1 MSAPNRYTTIFIASL
16 LALSAATLWGLSQR
30 NEQAEMLLEQAQ
42 QKELVDGQLEEA
54 IRIYK
59 DVLARFPNNRAAG
72 ARALVQMGQCYEKLG
87 KDEARKAYERVL
99 QEYADQSAP
108 AEQARTRLAALRKPA
123 GRLSGMVTRKI
134 WTGPG
139 ADMLGSVSSDGR
151 HLSYTDWQTGD
162 VAIRDLESGNNRRL
176 TNKGSWDSSSEFA
189 VYSRIS
195 PDGKQ
200 VAYAWFNK
208 EYFYDLRLVALDQP
222 KPRVLYS
229 DNDLEYLAPEGW
241 SPDGNRVVAI
251 FAHKDR
257 SNQITLVSLADGSV
271 RVLKT
276 LGWRMPLK
284 TALSPDGRFIAYDF
298 EQQEDSPRR
307 DISLLST
314 DGKRESVLIQHPA
327 NDLYPVWTPDGKHI
341 LFASDRTGSMGFWAL
356 RVADGQPQG
365 RPELIKE
372 DVGRRILPMGFTREG
387 SFYYGIETGMI
398 DVYTAS
404 LDLKT
409 GKLLDSPSKAT
420 ERFVGSSSKPDWSP
434 DGRYL
439 AYISRRGLFESA
451 WQGSFVV
458 CIRSLETG
466 EERDLAPKVRYIN
479 DLRWSPD
486 GGSIL
491 LQATDAKNRGGL
503 YHMDVKSGNV
513 APLMQVREGEYI
525 GRHAWSPDGKSVF
538 YLRQEPTP
546 KRFSIV
552 ARSLQTGQEREVCAN
567 SAVGS
572 VIHSFEVSPNG
583 QWVVFWYYDGAT
595 RVQSLK
601 VVPSSGGMPRE
612 LVRAEK
618 GENIPG
624 FTPLVWSPDGSQVFF
639 TKGPASDQDLTFG
652 LWRVPAEGGA
662 AQSVDLAMEG
672 LRDVRV
678 HPDGKRIAFSA
689 GQFLG
694 GVEIWVME
702 NFLPPTRSH
711 K

>member
-1 MSAPNRYTTIFIASL
+1 MANPNRYTTIIVASL

-42 QKELVDGQLEEA
+42 QKELVDGQLEGA
-54 IRIYK
+54 INIYK
-59 DVLARFPNNRAAG
+59 DVLARFPKNRAAS
-72 ARALVQMGQCYEKLG
+72 AKALVQMGQCYEKLG
-87 KDEARKAYERVL
+87 KVEARNAYERVL
-99 QEYADQSAP
+99 RDYADQSAP
-108 AEQARTRLAALRKPA
+108 AEQARTRLVALRKPPGGA
-123 GRLSGMVTRKI
+123 SELVTRKI
-134 WTGPG
+134 WAGRSV
-139 ADMLGSVSSDGR
+139 DMMGSVSSDGR
-151 HLSYTDWQTGD
+151 HLSYTDWETGD
-162 VAIRDLESGNNRRL
+162 LAVRDLETGKNRRL
-176 TNKGSWDSSSEFA
+176 TNKGSWNDSSEFSL
-189 VYSRIS
+189 YSRLS

-208 EYFYDLRLVALDQP
+208 ELFYDLRLVALDQP

-229 DNDLEYLAPEGW
+229 NKGMDYIQTEGW
-241 SPDGNRVVAI
+241 LPDGNHVAVV
-251 FAHKDR
+251 FPQKDL
-257 SNQITLVSLADGSV
+257 SNQIALVSLADGSV

-284 TALSPDGRFIAYDF
+284 TAVSPDGRFIAYDF
-298 EQQEDSPRR
+298 EQQEDSPKR

-341 LFASDRTGSMGFWAL
+341 LFASDRTGSMSFWAL

-365 RPELIKE
+365 RAELVKE

-404 LDLKT
+404 LDFKT
-409 GKLLDSPSKAT
+409 GKLLDPPSKAT
-420 ERFVGSSSKPDWSP
+420 ERFIGSNSRPDWSP

-439 AYISRRGLFESA
+439 AYISRRGLFESE

-466 EERDLAPKVRYIN
+466 EERDLAPKLGYIVA
-479 DLRWSPD
+479 LRWSPD

-538 YLRQEPTP
+538 YLRQEPSA
-546 KRFSIV
+546 KKYSIV
-552 ARSLQTGQEREVCAN
+552 ARALETGQEREVCTAQ
-567 SAVGS
+567 ADS
-572 VIHSFEVSPNG
+572 VIQSFDVSPTG
-583 QWVVFWYYDGAT
+583 QWIVFWNYDGA
-595 RVQSLK
+595 VHAQCLK
-601 VVPSSGGMPRE
+601 VVPSSGGTPRE

-639 TKGPASDQDLTFG
+639 TKGPASDQDHTFG

-662 AQSVDLAMEG
+662 AQRVDLAMEG
-672 LRDVRV
+672 LRDVRI

-702 NFLPPTRSH
+702 NFLPR
-711 K
+711 

>member
-1 MSAPNRYTTIFIASL
+1 MTNPNRYTTIIVACL
-16 LALSAATLWGLSQR
+16 LALSAASLWGISQR

-42 QKELVDGQLEEA
+42 QKELVDGRLEEA
-54 IRIYK
+54 INIYK
-59 DVLARFPNNRAAG
+59 DVLVRFPKNRVAG
-72 ARALVQMGQCYEKLG
+72 AKALIQMGQCYEKLG

-99 QEYADQSAP
+99 QDYADQGAA
-108 AEQARTRLAALRKPA
+108 AEQARVRLAALRKPA
-123 GRLSGMVTRKI
+123 SAGSELVTRKI
-134 WTGPG
+134 WTGRDV
-139 ADMLGSVSSDGR
+139 DMLGSVSSDGR
-151 HLSYTDWQTGD
+151 HLCFTDWETGD
-162 VAIRDLESGNNRRL
+162 LAIRDLETGKNRRL
-176 TNKGSWDSSSEFA
+176 TNKGSWDDSSEFSL
-189 VYSRIS
+189 YSRLS
-195 PDGKQ
+195 PDGKR
-200 VAYAWFNK
+200 VAYAWLNK
-208 EYFYDLRLVALDQP
+208 ELFYDLRLLALDQP

-229 DNDLEYLAPEGW
+229 DKDMDYIQTEGW
-241 SPDGNRVVAI
+241 LPDGSHVAVV
-251 FAHKDR
+251 FTQKDL
-257 SNQITLVSLADGSV
+257 SNQIALVSLADGSV

-284 TALSPDGRFIAYDF
+284 TAVSPDGRFIAYDI
-298 EQQEDSPRR
+298 EQQEDSPKR

-327 NDLYPVWTPDGKHI
+327 NDLYPVWTPDGKYI
-341 LFASDRTGSMGFWAL
+341 LFASDRTGSMSFWAL

-365 RPELIKE
+365 RAELVKE

-398 DVYTAS
+398 DVYTAA
-404 LDLKT
+404 LDFKT
-409 GKLLDSPSKAT
+409 GKLLDPPSKAT
-420 ERFVGSSSKPDWSP
+420 ERFIGSNRRPDWSP

-491 LQATDAKNRGGL
+491 LEGTDAKNRGGL

-513 APLMQVREGEYI
+513 APLMQAREGEYI
-525 GRHAWSPDGKSVF
+525 SRHAWSPDGKSVF
-538 YLRQEPTP
+538 YLRQQPNA

-552 ARSLQTGQEREVCAN
+552 ARALETGQEREVCAN

-572 VIHSFEVSPNG
+572 VVHSFEVSPNG

-601 VVPSSGGMPRE
+601 VVLSSGGTPRE

-624 FTPLVWSPDGSQVFF
+624 FTALAWSPDGSQVFF
-639 TKGPASDQDLTFG
+639 TKGTTSVQDLTFG
-652 LWRVPAEGGA
+652 LWRVAAEGGP
-662 AQSVDLAMEG
+662 AQRVDLAMEG
-672 LRDVRV
+672 LRDVRI

-702 NFLPPTRSH
+702 NFLP